1 MGRFLSGKPKTSL
14 LPEVFEQEHSSD
26 RLPSESDDEV
36 EDSHHNWRTCYAA
49 EQADLVNPEQL
60 TRKEQKA
67 MDREIPWREIVAQ
80 GGEYLK
86 AFVEAAQ
93 KECNSWLE
101 WGAVRPLNKEE
112 ALRVLPGTQP

>member
-67 MDREIPWREIVAQ
+67 MDREILWREIVAQ

-101 WGAVRPLNKEE
+101 WA
-112 ALRVLPGTQP
+112 

>member
-1 MGRFLSGKPKTSL
+1 M
-14 LPEVFEQEHSSD
+14 
-26 RLPSESDDEV
+26 
-36 EDSHHNWRTCYAA
+36 EDCHPDWKTCYAA

-67 MDREIPWREIVAQ
+67 MDREIPWREIVSQ

-93 KECNSWLE
+93 KECDSWRE
-101 WGAVRPLNKEE
+101 WGPVRPLSKEE
-112 ALRVLPGTQP
+112 ALRVLRDPALKGRVLKARVLLQEQERR